1 MVGSKLSTGNP
12 QFVHTGR
19 EYAEKSLFFYRFL
32 QIFLEKSVDTHG

>member
-12 QFVHTGR
+12 QLVHTGM

>member
-19 EYAEKSLFFYRFL
+19 EYAEKKFVFYRFL